1 MTLVEGNRVFGTP
14 HQTCGYDK
22 IPLKSD
28 REVEI
33 MKRKLLLF
41 LAITMILVAAG
52 TTLAADVKEIA
63 VTYVKAPLN
72 VPSIVEK
79 RLDLFEKEFDPLGIE
94 ITHPELTAG
103 PKQTQAIAAGSV
115 QFANC
120 LGGTSAL
127 LAASAGVDLKVIGI
141 FGRAPEAFVVLT
153 KDPAI
158 KTVADLKGLKVAGP
172 KGTVLHQLLVA
183 ALGRDGLKASDVDF
197 LSMGLM
203 DGVTAMLTGRVDAA
217 LAAGPAV
224 LKAQGQGARI
234 LTDGRGLVD
243 ATTVIAVS
251 GSFLREHPDLV
262 DRFLTVHRQ
271 ALDFMRDNEAEA
283 LKLTAEETGLTPEG
297 VARMYPLYDFDPT
310 IRPSDVEELE
320 KTQEFLIA
328 NDLMRQ
334 RINVQ
339 DLVVVGQ

>member
-1 MTLVEGNRVFGTP
+1 
-14 HQTCGYDK
+14 
-22 IPLKSD
+22 
-28 REVEI
+28 
-33 MKRKLLLF
+33 MKRGLYVF
-41 LAITMILVAAG
+41 LAIAMIVIGAG
-52 TTLAADVKEIA
+52 TAAVADVKEIA

-79 RLDLFEKEFDPLGIE
+79 RLELFEQEFGPLGIRV
-94 ITHPELTAG
+94 THPELTAG
-103 PKQTQAIAAGSV
+103 PKQTQALAAGSV

-141 FGRAPEAFVVLT
+141 FGRAPEAFVLLT
-153 KDPAI
+153 KNPDI
-158 KTVADLKGLKVAGP
+158 KSVADLKGLKVAGP

-203 DGVTAMLTGRVDAA
+203 DGVTAMLTDRVDAA

-224 LKAQGQGARI
+224 LKAQEQGARI

-251 GSFLREHPDLV
+251 GPFLRKHPDLV
-262 DRFLTVHRQ
+262 DRFMAVHRR
-271 ALDFMRDNEAEA
+271 ALDFMKSDEAEA
-283 LKLTAEETGLTPEG
+283 LKLTAEETGLTLEG
-297 VARMYPLYDFDPT
+297 VAKMYPLYDFDPA

-328 NDLMRQ
+328 NGLMQ
-334 RINVQ
+334 KRIDVKQ
-339 DLVVVGQ
+339 LVILED